1 MITYIYFNLFIA
13 IISLKDLFV
22 PKILN
27 KILFIILSIIL
38 ILFVGLRYEVGGDW
52 VPYATIY
59 YEAQFYDLISVI
71 NNQQDPLFYVLNY
84 FIALSGFQNGLVFVN
99 ITISIFS
106 FFTFYKF
113 INYNK
118 LNFLSFVI
126 FYPFIVIILMG
137 FVRQS
142 IALGFLFL
150 ILSNNLEKNQK
161 KNFLFAFLASQ
172 FHFSGYL
179 LFLIPIFVLFT
190 KLQLLL
196 KPLNLFL
203 LVFILFIFYIYVF
216 PIFIF
221 KLWVFDYYIDSSMG
235 GLFKNFPILIAS
247 SIFIFSF
254 ISIFKEIENRNFY
267 LTLSIFSVLCYLS
280 IFLYGSL
287 SDRILVYSIPL
298 LILTFSKIH
307 DFIDLSYLKILYY
320 FSIITFFLL
329 FMIVWLS
336 FSNSSDAWI
345 PYNLYLS
352 KPNQPSDYLF
362 N

>member
-1 MITYIYFNLFIA
+1 MITYIYLNLFIA
-13 IISLKDLFV
+13 IISLKDLLA

-38 ILFVGLRYEVGGDW
+38 IIFVGLRYEVGGDW

-59 YEAQFYDLISVI
+59 YEAQFYNLINLI
-71 NNQQDPLFYVLNY
+71 NNQQDSLYYILNY
-84 FIALSGFQNGLVFVN
+84 FIAMSGFENGFVFVN
-99 ITISIFS
+99 IIISFFS
-106 FFTFYKF
+106 FITFYKF

-161 KNFLFAFLASQ
+161 KNLLFAFLASQ
-172 FHFSGYL
+172 FHYSGYL
-179 LFLIPIFVLFT
+179 LFLIPIFVSLT
-190 KLQLLL
+190 KLKLLL
-196 KPLNLFL
+196 KPLNLIIFL
-203 LVFILFIFYIYVF
+203 IMLLIFYIYVF
-216 PIFIF
+216 PIFLF
-221 KLWVFDYYIDSSMG
+221 KLWVFDYYIDESLG
-235 GLFKNFPILIAS
+235 GLYKNFPILIAS
-247 SIFIFSF
+247 LIFIFSYL
-254 ISIFKEIENRNFY
+254 SIFKEIENRNFY
-267 LTLSIFSVLCYLS
+267 FTLSIFSVLCYLS
-280 IFLYGSL
+280 IFIFGSL
-287 SDRILVYSIPL
+287 SDRILVYSLPL
-298 LILTFSKIH
+298 LVLTLSKIY

-320 FSIITFFLL
+320 FSIITAFLL
-329 FMIVWLS
+329 FMIVW
-336 FSNSSDAWI
+336 FIFGNSSEAWI

-352 KPNQPSDYLF
+352 APNEKKSYLF